1 MADVLS
7 TCVRCN
13 TGLVEVILGMGSGSR
28 ENYGEDVL
36 MVHCAL
42 TWNVMKNPPT
52 QLLYTKSLR

>member
-28 ENYGEDVL
+28 ENYGEDVPTHGTL
-36 MVHCAL
+36 CPY
-42 TWNVMKNPPT
+42 MKCHEEPP
-52 QLLYTKSLR
+52 YTITVY